1 MPGAAYGLRQALD
14 TVGAFVGP
22 LLAMGLMLLWANDYR
37 AVFWGAALPAVLA
50 VLLLYVGV
58 REPAVADRKR
68 LQNPITRANLR
79 QLRASYRWLL
89 AVAAGLTLA
98 RFSEASW
105 CCGRSTT
112 ACCWVPA
119 CWY

>member
-37 AVFWGAALPAVLA
+37 AGFLGAALPAVLA

-98 RFSEASW
+98 R
-105 CCGRSTT
+105 T
-112 ACCWVPA
+112 AMLVNL
-119 CWY
+119 